1 MTPDEIVA
9 IQTVET
15 IASALSIAG
24 CLTVLSR
31 FMVSKTVWNITN
43 KQLVILSSIDLVTAI
58 FWGIGH
64 AGQGNEGFCKFQVS
78 VRFLITISVF

>member
-15 IASALSIAG
+15 IASVLSVGG

-31 FMVSKTVWNITN
+31 FLTPGTVWSITN
-43 KQLVILSSIDLVTAI
+43 KQLAILCSIDLVTAI

-64 AGQGNEGFCKFQVS
+64 AGQGNEGFCKFQVIKEYLTCS
-78 VRFLITISVF
+78 TF